1 MNEAE
6 LRFDNDVP
14 RAHEKAIIYDIG
26 ANNGDDIPY
35 YLKKA
40 DVVVAVEANP
50 DLCRQMRER
59 FPSEIQQGRLV
70 IENCVLTSEG
80 QGETVP
86 FYVHKTVH
94 VRSQFPPPRH
104 NPDEFERVLLPGK
117 SVSQLI
123 EEHGY
128 PYYIKIDIEHYDHIL
143 LRSLFKSGIRPFYLS
158 AESHNIEVFLLLTS
172 LGGYNSF
179 KVVNGSSVANEY
191 CNYPIKTID
200 GEEVYSFLPH
210 SAGPFGEDVAGSWT
224 DSAGLF
230 RRLQSEGLGWKD
242 IHAKRDN
249 SGGQKWQS
257 RIPWLTTYWYYKV
270 KWIPVSVKW
279 VAIKAYR
286 KIKRNLFK
294 KLSDSE

>member
-6 LRFDNDVP
+6 LHFDNDLP
-14 RAHEKAIIYDIG
+14 RTHRKAIIYDIG

-59 FPSEIQQGRLV
+59 FSSEIQQGKLV
-70 IENCVLTSEG
+70 IENCVLTSED

-94 VRSQFPPPRH
+94 VWSQFPSPRH
-104 NPDEFERVLLPGK
+104 NPDDFERVLLPGK

-123 EEHGY
+123 EDHGC
-128 PYYIKIDIEHYDHIL
+128 PYYVKIDIEHYDHVL
-143 LRSLFKSGIRPFYLS
+143 LRSLFKSSIRPCYIS
-158 AESHNIEVFLLLTS
+158 AESHNIEVFLLLIS

-191 CNYPIKTID
+191 CNCRIKTID
-200 GEEVYSFLPH
+200 GEEVYSFPPH
-210 SAGPFGEDVAGSWT
+210 SAGPFGEDVTGSWIN
-224 DSAGLF
+224 SACLF

-242 IHAKRDN
+242 IHAKRNN
-249 SGGQKWQS
+249 SGGQQQQS
-257 RIPWLTTYWYYKV
+257 RISWRIRYWYYKV
-270 KWIPVSVKW
+270 KWIPASIKW
-279 VAIKAYR
+279 IAIKAYR
-286 KIKRNLFK
+286 KIKRIAVFR
-294 KLSDSE
+294 